1 MNLISSNGS
10 IGFYSSKTT
19 IFFIFHLVFNQAL
32 SQSFFD
38 AKLLYGK
45 MVPHSIY
52 TMPLAAT
59 VAGFQ
64 LDADWEI
71 PIERRPIYQ
80 KNKKYYN
87 QPHLGVS
94 LLAMDMGMNTT
105 GSQFGMAVSVGGI
118 RPFSDKFGIRWRFA
132 HGVSYLT
139 KKYDTNLEPINY
151 AIGSNINFMGVLT
164 GEFRLKFTE
173 HLGMNLGLNLTHCSN
188 GNYKKPNVGLNAING
203 SFGLSYLPH
212 SNRTEGKRL
221 YRLKHKYFAYPYALG
236 LKLAI
241 REHSI
246 EFPQPTAIWIL
257 DFNYRLQ
264 KNSKGYWDYGIE
276 LFSDPN
282 YYWDQYGNLN
292 GVSAKDT
299 REVALKVGK
308 VFLFGRLG
316 LRFDLGYYALK
327 PVHSNKSLF
336 YNGLGW
342 DYRLSQNWIL
352 RNRIKAHLNKAD
364 FMEWGL
370 SYIW

>member
-1 MNLISSNGS
+1 MNFLKTTDCLKLIP
-10 IGFYSSKTT
+10 SKTT
-19 IFFIFHLVFNQAL
+19 LIISVLCLSNPIC
-32 SQSFFD
+32 SQSFID

-45 MVPHSIY
+45 MVSHSIY
-52 TMPLAAT
+52 TEPLAAT
-59 VAGFQ
+59 VSGIQ

-80 KNKKYYN
+80 KKKKYYS

-94 LLAMDMGMNTT
+94 LLAMDMGIRTT

-132 HGVSYLT
+132 HGISYLT
-139 KKYDTNLEPINY
+139 EKYDTSMEPINY
-151 AIGSNINFMGVLT
+151 GIGSNINYMGVLT
-164 GEFRLKFTE
+164 GEFRFKFTQY
-173 HLGMNLGLNLTHCSN
+173 LGMNLGLNLTHCSN

-203 SFGLSYLPH
+203 SFGLSYSPH

-221 YRLKHKYFAYPYALG
+221 YRLKHKYFAYPYSLG
-236 LKLAI
+236 VKFAI
-241 REHSI
+241 REHSL
-246 EFPQPTAIWIL
+246 EFPQPSAIWIF
-257 DFNYRLQ
+257 DFNYRVQ
-264 KNSKGYWDYGIE
+264 KNAKGYWDYGIE

-282 YYWDQYGNLN
+282 YYWDQFGNLY
-292 GVSAKDT
+292 GVEAKDT

-327 PVHSNKSLF
+327 PVHSDKPLF

>member
-1 MNLISSNGS
+1 VNFVRRYFKWTIEVP
-10 IGFYSSKTT
+10 KTT
-19 IFFIFHLVFNQAL
+19 IFIALLFIANCLNSQTLV
-32 SQSFFD
+32 D

-45 MVPHSIY
+45 MVPHSTY
-52 TMPLAAT
+52 TETLAAT
-59 VAGFQ
+59 VSGIQ

-80 KNKKYYN
+80 KRKKYYN
-87 QPHLGVS
+87 QPHVGVS
-94 LLAMDMGMNTT
+94 LLAMDMGLATT
-105 GSQFGMAVSVGGI
+105 GSQYGMAVSVGGI
-118 RPFSDKFGIRWRFA
+118 RSFSDNFGVRWRLA
-132 HGVSYLT
+132 HGISYLT
-139 KKYDTNLEPINY
+139 EKYNLNKEPVNY
-151 AIGSNINFMGVLT
+151 AIGSNFNYLLVLT
-164 GEFRLKFTE
+164 GEFRFKFSNY
-173 HLGMNLGLNLTHCSN
+173 LGINGGFNLTHCSN
-188 GNYKKPNVGLNAING
+188 ANYKKPNVGLNAING
-203 SFGLSYLPH
+203 SLGLSYFPH

-221 YRLKHKYFAYPYALG
+221 YRLKHKYFAYPYSLG
-236 LKLAI
+236 VKLAI

-246 EFPQPTAIWIL
+246 EFPQPTAIWIF

-282 YYWDQYGNLN
+282 YYWDQYGNLY

-299 REVALKVGK
+299 REVALKIGK
-308 VFLFGRLG
+308 VFLYGRLG

-327 PVHSNKSLF
+327 PVHSDKPVF
-336 YNGLGW
+336 YNGLGC
-342 DYRLSQNWIL
+342 DYRLTQNWIL